1 MPFFLRASELLLS
14 IPLSKRKSLQPHHP
28 MSAFSTST
36 PARSQ
41 SPQLGAFASQSPI
54 SSQVA
59 TQPVPPMTPANPHFS
74 NLTHLFEENKA
85 LESRLEAEED
95 DEIRSARSAFE
106 KRDFIHAIRVL
117 KGCRSSKA
125 KFISVYCKFI
135 VSCRDSLYHRRLTS
149 GERQARRRPKETG
162 TNWTVRSSHFLRG
175 SIYQRCR

>member
-1 MPFFLRASELLLS
+1 
-14 IPLSKRKSLQPHHP
+14 LQPHHP

-74 NLTHLFEENKA
+74 NLTHVFEENKA

-135 VSCRDSLYHRRLTS
+135 VSCRDSLHHRRLTS
-149 GERQARRRPKETG
+149 GERQARRRRKETG
-162 TNWTVRSSHFLRG
+162 TNWTVRSSRFLRG